1 MLKGRSR
8 PSVRGITVK
17 QLLLALFSL
26 IVLTTPLLAQDK
38 KVEIIERKNNAGQV
52 VERYRTVDGTRDG
65 DYQSWHDNGTPSSSG
80 AYRTGQ
86 QHGAW
91 SYFHDNGKTY
101 YTMTFE
107 AGNAQGVAKVYWP
120 EGNLRIDTRFDMGYQ
135 KGAYTSYHANGN
147 VEAKGEVYSS
157 NHNSLWTAQRTGP
170 WKDYHANGQLAYD
183 WSWDKNNL
191 HGAATAYYEDGVK
204 RITTSFENGY
214 QKGSYTAYH
223 NNGKVQAQG
232 EVYTSNHNSL
242 WTAHR
247 TGPWKDYHAN
257 GQLAYDW
264 SWDKN
269 NLHGAATAYYED
281 GVKRLTTSFE
291 NGYQKGAYTSYHANG
306 NVEAKGEVY
315 TSNHNSLWTGH
326 RTGPWED
333 FHASGGIFRRAAFK
347 QNLWH
352 GQLTE
357 YYEDGTKRIECPF
370 TDGKA
375 FGTRTYY
382 HPNGKKST
390 EGEVSDSPLNN
401 FWQAVLEGLH
411 TDWYASGV
419 VSSHTNYRKG
429 VRHGDKTDYFESGNK
444 RVHATFVDGT
454 MSGKWTSWHDSGHV
468 DTTGHCIGQNHNSI
482 NHPIQSGLWT
492 SYFENGMPS
501 FEGVYAAGLLDG
513 KCTWYHANGTLQ
525 YETEWTE
532 GRMRGSWTG
541 WWDNG
546 KKSAHGHCTDA
557 NWSSPNN
564 PVRQGPWVHYH
575 RNGNKESEGAYRDNV
590 KTGTWIYYDV
600 AGAMR
605 EVKVHGADGQAK
617 DPQASGQQPDGTTKT
632 VIQHPDGSKETL
644 TFDKDGKLIDK
655 TKELPEDK
663 KKPYVIMEDEDGNKT
678 ILTYD
683 EDGNP
688 KTTTSKTE
696 TLPDGTKHTTEKD
709 SDGTVRDIYE
719 KPDGSRTVKETR
731 PDGATRTTEK
741 APDGTVKRHYDMPDG
756 STRDYTY
763 NPDGSATRERRDAEG
778 NLLDTT
784 KRDPSGVEHME
795 LADGTKIRRFKD
807 DDGNTVET
815 RTTPDGD
822 TTRTVR
828 DPSGRVIERQ
838 DTVGERE
845 PGQGL
850 YEDYE
855 GGKDWDSLSE
865 SEKAKYA
872 KAEKDRFP
880 MGIGDE
886 IYRRKADNDLG
897 AGADASAD
905 LDAAKDAAEKDL
917 KCDPADKGAEELL
930 SKEGLEGASKLLSI
944 LDWALNLPDVP
955 LDLIQVELSNALD
968 AIAKAETDPDKRAA
982 AQQLVKDLMATDRRG
997 LASFLNKHPGILN
1010 AWEKYIK
1017 PAANIGTS
1025 IMMMAVNAAKAVD
1038 AAERGEWAEAFTAF
1052 LDGGIAGMRLIP
1064 PGTMAKIDRD
1074 LGANPSSYMGAIK
1087 NLISFSVEAN
1097 RKLKPGEYRNWGT
1110 LLNEGVQFVLNT
1122 FKSLPDAQRKHFI
1135 ERQIPGIR
1143 NLLGKIEDGVPGAK
1157 AVLGLIDS
1165 TPAIY
1170 KLIAE
1175 WNTPAWADNMTAVA
1189 QKVGPKVIGLLV
1201 KIQTGSDKAADAAEF
1216 LAQMGTD
1223 AVASYWVEVRKIAE
1237 GRMKSVEQEVTAYNN
1252 FREATREAARQAGMS
1267 QSDQLT
1273 YEFVANFACGHTGRR
1288 MLSTWLNSKE
1298 YSAVQEAMAA
1308 YRRVN
1313 AGTGQS
1319 PGLAG
1324 YFTANLQDQENR
1336 SDEAE
1341 YQRWKEQQL
1350 TNARRT
1356 IRFIDGIL
1364 AEYAIGSAS
1373 RRFLTAWRD
1382 DLAHIVSTFG

>member
-1 MLKGRSR
+1 MRN
-8 PSVRGITVK
+8 
-17 QLLLALFSL
+17 LLLSLFALFAL
-26 IVLTTPLLAQDK
+26 LAPLSAQDK
-38 KVEIIERKNNAGQV
+38 KVEIVERKNQAGQL

-65 DYQSWHDNGTPSSSG
+65 DYQSWHDNGKPSSVG
-80 AYRTGQ
+80 AYKAGNQ
-86 QHGAW
+86 QGAW
-91 SYFHDNGKTY
+91 T
-101 YTMTFE
+101 
-107 AGNAQGVAKVYWP
+107 V
-120 EGNLRIDTRFDMGYQ
+120 
-135 KGAYTSYHANGN
+135 YHANGN
-147 VEAKGEVYSS
+147 VFYTMTFDKGDAQGASKVYWEDGTLRLETTFDKGYQKGTWVSYHSNGNKEATGEVFTSNHNSHWTAQRTGPWKDYHASGKLAHDWNWDKNNLHGAVTSYYEDSTKRLTTTFENGYQKGSYTSYHENGNIQAQGQVYTS

-170 WKDYHANGQLAYD
+170 WKDYHANGQVAQE
-183 WSWDKNNL
+183 WNWDKNNL
-191 HGAATAYYEDGVK
+191 HGAVTVYYEDG
-204 RITTSFENGY
+204 T
-214 QKGSYTAYH
+214 
-223 NNGKVQAQG
+223 
-232 EVYTSNHNSL
+232 
-242 WTAHR
+242 
-247 TGPWKDYHAN
+247 
-257 GQLAYDW
+257 
-264 SWDKN
+264 
-269 NLHGAATAYYED
+269 
-281 GVKRLTTSFE
+281 KRLTTSFE
-291 NGYQKGAYTSYHANG
+291 NGYQKGAYTSYHSNAA
-306 NVEAKGEVY
+306 VEAKGEVY
-315 TSNHNSLWTGH
+315 TSNHNSLWTAQ

-333 FHASGGIFRRAAFK
+333 FFASGGIYRRATYK

-352 GQLTE
+352 GPMTE
-357 YYEDGTKRIECPF
+357 YHENGNLRVECPF

-382 HPNGKKST
+382 HSNGKKSA
-390 EGEVSDSPLNN
+390 EGEVSEGGINEYWN
-401 FWQAVLEGLH
+401 AVAEGLY
-411 TDWYASGV
+411 TEWYPSGV

-429 VRHGDKTDYFESGNK
+429 VLHGEKTDYFESGNK
-444 RVHATFVDGT
+444 LVQATFVDGT
-454 MSGKWTSWHDSGHV
+454 MSGKWTSWHDSGHI
-468 DTTGHCIGQNHNSI
+468 DTTGHCIGQNHGSI
-482 NHPIQSGLWT
+482 RHPIQSGLWT
-492 SYFENGMPS
+492 SYFEDGTPS
-501 FEGVYAAGLLDG
+501 FEGVFAAGKYDG
-513 KCTWYHANGTLQ
+513 KCTWYYPNGKLQ

-532 GRMRGSWTG
+532 GRMRGSWTN

-546 KKSAHGHCTDA
+546 KKAAHGHCSDA
-557 NWSSPNN
+557 GWGSQTN

-575 RNGNKESEGAYRDNV
+575 RNGNKESEGSYRDNV
-590 KTGTWIYYDV
+590 KVGTWIYYDV

-605 EVKVHGADGQAK
+605 EVEVHGADGQAK
-617 DPQASGQQPDGTTKT
+617 DPAASSTHPDGTTKT
-632 VIQHPDGSKETL
+632 VIKHPDGSTETL
-644 TFDKDGKLIDK
+644 TFDKDGKLIDRS
-655 TKELPEDK
+655 KEQPEDK
-663 KKPYVIMEDEDGNKT
+663 QKPYVIMEDEDGNKT
-678 ILTYD
+678 ILTFD

-741 APDGTVKRHYDMPDG
+741 SPDGTVRRHYDMPDG

-763 NPDGSATRERRDAEG
+763 NPDGSATRERRDADG

-807 DDGNTVET
+807 EDGNTVES
-815 RTTPDGD
+815 RTAPNGD
-822 TTRTVR
+822 TSRIVR
-828 DPSGRVIERQ
+828 DPSGKIIERE
-838 DTVGERE
+838 DDVAERE
-845 PGQGL
+845 PGESL

-855 GGKDWDSLSE
+855 GGKDWDSLTE
-865 SEKAKYA
+865 AEKEKYA

-886 IYRRKADNDLG
+886 IYRRKADNDFD
-897 AGADASAD
+897 AGNEASAD
-905 LDAAKDAAEKDL
+905 LDAAKDAAEDDL
-917 KCDPADKGAEELL
+917 KRDPASKGAEDLL

-968 AIAKAETDPDKRAA
+968 AIAKAETAPDKRAA

-997 LASFLNKHPGILN
+997 LASFLNKNPGILK

-1025 IMMMAVNAAKAVD
+1025 ILMMAVNAAKAVD

-1064 PGTMAKIDRD
+1064 PGTMAKIDRE

-1087 NLISFSVEAN
+1087 NLIAFSVEAN

-1110 LLNEGVQFVLNT
+1110 LLNEGVGFILNT
-1122 FKSLPDAQRKHFI
+1122 FKSLPEAQRKHFI
-1135 ERQIPGIR
+1135 ERQMPGIR

-1165 TPAIY
+1165 APAIY

-1201 KIQTGSDKAADAAEF
+1201 KLQTGSDKAADAAEF

-1237 GRMKSVEQEVTAYNN
+1237 GKMKSVEQEVAAYNN
-1252 FREATREAARQAGMS
+1252 FRQATREAAKQAGMS

-1273 YEFVANFACGHTGRR
+1273 YEFVANFACGHTGRST
-1288 MLSTWLNSKE
+1288 LSAWLHGKD
-1298 YSAVQEAMAA
+1298 YAAVQEAMAA

-1313 AGTGQS
+1313 EGTGKS

-1324 YFTANLQDQENR
+1324 YFTANLQDQQNR
-1336 SDEAE
+1336 TDEDA
-1341 YQRWKEQQL
+1341 YQLWKEQQL

-1356 IRFIDGIL
+1356 IKYIDGIQT
-1364 AEYAIGSAS
+1364 EYATGSAS
-1373 RRFLTAWRD
+1373 RRFLAAWRE
-1382 DLAHIVSTFG
+1382 DLAHIVRTFS